1 MMNKNW
7 YVIGLMSGTSLDGV
21 DLVYVK
27 ISRNKA
33 YDFEILQTKSINYS
47 EIWKN
52 KLQKAFS
59 FSGEKLTRL
68 DADYGIYLG
77 ELVVDFI
84 GENNIDKV
92 DFIASHGHTIFHNP
106 SQNYTLQ
113 IGSGAHL
120 STKTGKKVICDFRTQ
135 DVALGGQGAPLVPIG
150 DQILF
155 SEYDFCLNIGGFANV
170 SYDNGSDRI
179 AYDIC
184 PANIVLNLF
193 TRLEGFDY
201 DDKGKMASKG
211 AINQELLD
219 KLDALE
225 FYGQDQPKS
234 LGYEYVI
241 ESILPIFSEFD
252 LSFED
257 RLRTFVEHSASQIA
271 TSINEAASNFDEE
284 ELKVLITGGGALND
298 FMIQRIKDL
307 TNAQIVIPSR
317 DIIDFKEALLFAFLG
332 VLKDQDEVNCLRS
345 VTGAIKDHSSGV
357 IYNV

>member
-7 YVIGLMSGTSLDGV
+7 HVIGIMSGTSLDGV
-21 DLVYVK
+21 DLAYVK
-27 ISRNKA
+27 ISRNRA

-59 FSGEKLTRL
+59 YSGEKLTKI
-68 DADYGIYLG
+68 DAEYGIYLG
-77 ELVVDFI
+77 ELVMDFLA
-84 GENNIDKV
+84 ENDIEKL

-106 SQNYTLQ
+106 EQNYTLQ

-120 STKTGKKVICDFRTQ
+120 SATTGKKVICDFRTQ

-150 DQILF
+150 DQVLF
-155 SEYDFCLNIGGFANV
+155 SNYDFCLNIGGFANV
-170 SYDNGSDRI
+170 SYDNWADRI

-201 DDKGKMASKG
+201 DDKGRMASKG
-211 AINQELLD
+211 TVNKQLLE

-225 FYGQDQPKS
+225 FYTQEQPKS
-234 LGYEYVI
+234 LGYEYVVDM
-241 ESILPIFSEFD
+241 ILPIFAEFD
-252 LSFED
+252 LTFED
-257 RLRTFVEHSASQIA
+257 RLRTFVEHIATQIA
-271 TSINEAASNFDEE
+271 SCINEAATNFDEE
-284 ELKVLITGGGALND
+284 ELTVLITGGGAFND

-332 VLKDQDEVNCLRS
+332 VLKDQEEVNCLKS
-345 VTGAIKDHSSGV
+345 VTGACRDHSSGV
-357 IYNV
+357 IYSV